1 MKGGGKAERKEAGG
15 WVEFGMY
22 KGMVGRGFEALFGL
36 RIAVPHCCLIFCG
49 KARPK
54 ILQSTTSPG
63 ETLSTSGSQSKRD
76 VISYSYVAVTYLSN
90 HPKVDTAFGV
100 FLPMPIPF
108 DHEGSSMQTRQIEN
122 SVKNYSTLET
132 LDQRTTGTLS
142 QFSQGSQTPECHR
155 VNLVEHFQKQK
166 ENRNMETRANI
177 HR

>member
-1 MKGGGKAERKEAGG
+1 
-15 WVEFGMY
+15 
-22 KGMVGRGFEALFGL
+22 
-36 RIAVPHCCLIFCG
+36 
-49 KARPK
+49 
-54 ILQSTTSPG
+54 
-63 ETLSTSGSQSKRD
+63 
-76 VISYSYVAVTYLSN
+76 
-90 HPKVDTAFGV
+90 VDTAFGV

-155 VNLVEHFQKQK
+155 VKLVEHFQKQK